1 MENKAIIL
9 EKIASARKLKLRQV
23 YFTVPEATTPAAA
36 EFLPVPRLIVIL
48 SGAKRALLPL
58 AAGRTELQL
67 ETGDMLYCL
76 PCSWEKHDWS
86 GLYEMLCI
94 VPRKDFLRVSFYD
107 HKSLVD
113 GSRPESLFH
122 HTGLPYNET
131 MRNTINALNSA
142 GNISDIN
149 VVHSLAKALLGM
161 AEHECQRAVEN
172 AGGRPEMLFNRIR
185 NWTANSFQEEINR
198 SLVAKV
204 FNVSSGYI
212 SQLFK
217 AHCGCTFQAYL
228 TQCRMDHA
236 RDLLERTDL
245 TVYQVADQ
253 CGFQNY
259 VHFVRR
265 FRELNGIS
273 PGKYRENIN

>member
-1 MENKAIIL
+1 MENKKIIL
-9 EKIASARKLKLRQV
+9 EKIAMAQQLELQQV
-23 YFTVPEATTPAAA
+23 YFTVQEATTPPAA

-58 AAGRTELQL
+58 STGRTELQL

-76 PCSWEKHDWS
+76 PHTWEKHDWR
-86 GLYEMLCI
+86 GAYEMLCI
-94 VPRKDFLRVSFYD
+94 VPRKDFLRVSFYR

-113 GSRPESLFH
+113 GLRPKSLFH
-122 HTGLPYNET
+122 HTGLPYHES
-131 MRNTINALNSA
+131 MRNTIKALNSA
-142 GNISDIN
+142 SEMSNKAIVKN
-149 VVHSLAKALLGM
+149 LAKALLGM
-161 AEHECQRAVEN
+161 VEHECQRTVED
-172 AGGRPEMLFNRIR
+172 AGGRPEILFNKIR

-198 SLVAKV
+198 SLVGKV
-204 FNVSSGYI
+204 FNVSSGYV
-212 SQLFK
+212 SQLFN
-217 AHCGCTFQAYL
+217 AHSDSTFQDYL

-236 RDLLERTDL
+236 RDLLEKTNL
-245 TVYQVADQ
+245 TVSQIADQ

-273 PGKYRENIN
+273 PGKYRDATQ